1 MPARNDAGRQARRT
15 ILTATAAAI
24 LAGLLALS
32 WIGRVAL
39 ETYRAETE
47 KTQRA
52 NHVQTEK
59 IPRP

>member
-1 MPARNDAGRQARRT
+1 MFAADDAGRQARRA
-15 ILTATAAAI
+15 ILTVTAAAI

-32 WIGRVAL
+32 WIGRAVL
-39 ETYRAETE
+39 ETYRVE
-47 KTQRA
+47 TQRA